1 MDQDSVPG
9 PTSGI
14 SMDLGI
20 FSKSQSRHF
29 PKSNPRIFRDFLKP
43 IHNCLLRVLTRAHNL
58 GHDNRQLIQNIYR
71 IKLRICQNI
80 YYFRFFML
88 QAIVFPFMIHEQ
100 LITSSFC
107 KILWWSILIQ
117 SFAKFIMGDILADT
131 AIPGNASNL
140 CVPATSTQAERVFS
154 WMGWLLK
161 KEGSV
166 CHENLS
172 TCNYPWPIGG
182 QSSALDLIHISH
194 F

>member
-58 GHDNRQLIQNIYR
+58 GHDNRQLIQNIYQ

-80 YYFRFFML
+80 YYFRLFML
-88 QAIVFPFMIHEQ
+88 QSDCF
-100 LITSSFC
+100 SFRDTRRADHFLFLQNSWVVNSYSIIIPDIC
-107 KILWWSILIQ
+107 HFFYTGKICG
-117 SFAKFIMGDILADT
+117 K
-131 AIPGNASNL
+131 
-140 CVPATSTQAERVFS
+140 
-154 WMGWLLK
+154 
-161 KEGSV
+161 
-166 CHENLS
+166 
-172 TCNYPWPIGG
+172 
-182 QSSALDLIHISH
+182 
-194 F
+194 

>member
-58 GHDNRQLIQNIYR
+58 GHDNRQLIQNIYQ

-88 QAIVFPFMIHEQ
+88 QKRLFFLSWYMN
-100 LITSSFC
+100 S
-107 KILWWSILIQ
+107 WSLPL
-117 SFAKFIMGDILADT
+117 FAKFFGGPFLFNHLQSSLWVTSWLTLQYLAM
-131 AIPGNASNL
+131 L
-140 CVPATSTQAERVFS
+140 ATSVF
-154 WMGWLLK
+154 LQRAHRQ
-161 KEGSV
+161 SV
-166 CHENLS
+166 S
-172 TCNYPWPIGG
+172 TAG
-182 QSSALDLIHISH
+182 
-194 F
+194 